1 MIKALIGN
9 GGHAREIMAQ
19 MNQRL
24 IRFVDDKYWI
34 EGDDKLLPLSD
45 FNPEIYEV
53 MIAVGSSDDRLN
65 ISKKL
70 PKETKYFSFIHN
82 TVLILDDSIQIG
94 DGTFIGAYSVLTTN
108 IKVGKHSLLNR
119 SNHIG
124 HDCQI
129 GDYLTLMPG
138 AIVSG
143 DCNISDNVYVGT
155 NSSIREKISICDDVI
170 IGLNSGVVSDIVE
183 SGVYVGT
190 PAKKIK

>member
-9 GGHAREIMAQ
+9 GGHAREVMAQ

-45 FNPEIYEV
+45 FDPEIYEV

-190 PAKKIK
+190 PVRKIK